1 MSVADALARMQA
13 IVGSLPRSDGVAR
26 FAELYRQ
33 VTAAVNDAL
42 EESAFAD
49 PRFLGRL
56 DVVFA
61 DLFFAAVDAD
71 AQDPTMAP
79 AAWRPLFQARSTRG
93 IAPIQFVFAGMN
105 AHINRDLPLAVVA
118 TCSEL
123 GIEPRIGSPQHED
136 FLRINALLAEAEAR
150 LKKETLLTGVLSTI
164 DRALHRFNRL
174 GDIVAMWNVERARDA
189 AWTNAETLWTL
200 RGAPQLYAEYLAS
213 LDRLVGFASR
223 GLLVPSDSFLQR
235 IGRRLRGA

>member
-1 MSVADALARMQA
+1 MTVADALARMQA

-26 FAELYRQ
+26 FTELYRQ
-33 VTAAVNDAL
+33 VTAGVSDAL
-42 EESAFAD
+42 AESAFAD
-49 PRFLGRL
+49 PRFLERL
-56 DVVFA
+56 DVLFA
-61 DLFFAAVDAD
+61 DLFFAAVDAN
-71 AQDPTMAP
+71 AQDPTMVP

-105 AHINRDLPLAVVA
+105 AHINRDLPLALVA

-123 GIEPRIGSPQHED
+123 GLEPRTGSPQHED
-136 FLRINALLAEAEAR
+136 FLHINALLAQAEAR
-150 LKKETLLTGVLSTI
+150 LKKETLLTGVLGTI
-164 DRALHRFNRL
+164 DRVLQRFNRL

-200 RGAPQLYAEYLAS
+200 RGAPQLSAEYLAS

-235 IGRRLRGA
+235 IGRRLRRT

>member
-1 MSVADALARMQA
+1 MTVADAIARMQA
-13 IVGSLPRSDGVAR
+13 IVGSLPHSDGVAR
-26 FAELYRQ
+26 FAELYRE
-33 VTAAVNDAL
+33 VTVAVGGGL

-49 PRFLGRL
+49 PRFLERL

-71 AQDPTMAP
+71 ARDPTTAP
-79 AAWRPLFQARSTRG
+79 AAWRPLFQARSARG

-105 AHINRDLPLAVVA
+105 AHINRDLPVALVA

-123 GIEPRIGSPQHED
+123 GIEPRTGSPQHED
-136 FLRINALLAEAEAR
+136 FLHINALLAEAEAR
-150 LKKETLLTGVLSTI
+150 LKKETLLTGVLAAI
-164 DRALHRFNRL
+164 DRLLKRFNRL

-189 AWTNAETLWTL
+189 AWTNAETLWML
-200 RGAPQLYAEYLAS
+200 RDAPQLSAEYLAS
-213 LDRLVGFASR
+213 LDRLVGFAGR

-235 IGRRLRGA
+235 TGRRLRGA